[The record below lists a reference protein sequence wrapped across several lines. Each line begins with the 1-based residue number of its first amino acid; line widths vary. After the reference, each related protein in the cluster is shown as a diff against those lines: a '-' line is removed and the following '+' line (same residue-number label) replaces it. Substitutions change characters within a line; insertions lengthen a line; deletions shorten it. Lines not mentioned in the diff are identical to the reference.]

1 MVLAVVAVYAAVDP
15 AAALFPRCPI
25 KAVTGFDC
33 PGCGSQ
39 RAFHALLHG
48 DVAAAWRFN
57 AALFFAVPLIA
68 VYFSASALRRK
79 APRLY
84 AALNSTAAIAAIAVA
99 AALWWVLRN
108 VAGI

>member
-1 MVLAVVAVYAAVDP
+1 MALAVVAIYASVDP
-15 AAALFPRCPI
+15 SAALFPRCPI
-25 KAVTGFDC
+25 KAVSGFDC

-48 DVAAAWRFN
+48 DVAAAWRYN

-68 VYFSASALRRK
+68 LYFTVSALRRRL
-79 APRLY
+79 PGLY
-84 AALNSTAAIAAIAVA
+84 AALNSPAAIAAIAA
-99 AALWWVLRN
+99 ATALWWVMRN

>member
-1 MVLAVVAVYAAVDP
+1 MVLAVVVLYAIVDP
-15 AAALFPRCPI
+15 AAALFPKCPI

-48 DVAAAWRFN
+48 DLAAAWRLN

-68 VYFSASALRRK
+68 IYFSASALKSK
-79 APRLY
+79 APGLY
-84 AALNSTAAIAAIAVA
+84 AALSSRTAVAAIAVA
-99 AALWWVLRN
+99 TVAWWIMRN
-108 VAGI
+108 L